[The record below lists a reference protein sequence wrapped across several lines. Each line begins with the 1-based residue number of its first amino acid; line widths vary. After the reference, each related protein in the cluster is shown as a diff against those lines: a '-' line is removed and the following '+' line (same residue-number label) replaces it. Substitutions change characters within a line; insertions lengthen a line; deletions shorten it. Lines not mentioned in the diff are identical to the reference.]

1 MQKTDG
7 WCVNLFADYPTD
19 SAPTMTRRRSQ
30 FSMIWFRFRKN
41 RLAVMGLVLFVTMAL
56 LALSANV
63 IADYESR
70 AVSQNLKI
78 RFQAPSSA
86 HIFGTDQYGRDV
98 FARIL
103 HGGRISLFVGVIT
116 VSVSMFFGLLIG
128 ASAAYYGG
136 AVDNVSMRFMD
147 MLLAIPS
154 MLMAIT
160 IVAALGNGL
169 FNLLIALSIAN
180 IPAMARIV
188 RSSVMTITGQEYIEA
203 ARVVGTKDARIILRH
218 IMPNAIGPVIV
229 QATLTVAR
237 TILTISSLSFIG
249 LGITSPTPEW
259 GAMLSEAKNYMM
271 YYPWL
276 AIFPGVAIV
285 LAVMGLTLV
294 GDGLRDA
301 LDPRLKN

>member
-1 MQKTDG
+1 MG
-7 WCVNLFADYPTD
+7 LALFAV
-19 SAPTMTRRRSQ
+19 MT
-30 FSMIWFRFRKN
+30 
-41 RLAVMGLVLFVTMAL
+41 L

-63 IADYESR
+63 VADYESR

-78 RFQAPSSA
+78 RFQAPSSV

-103 HGGRISLFVGVIT
+103 HGGRISLFVGIVT
-116 VSVSMFFGLLIG
+116 VSISMFFGLLIG

-136 AVDNVSMRFMD
+136 TVDNVSMRLMD

>member
-1 MQKTDG
+1 MNASTCRNGDVISLTK
-7 WCVNLFADYPTD
+7 
-19 SAPTMTRRRSQ
+19 RRSQ
-30 FSMIWFRFRKN
+30 LGMIWFRFRKN
-41 RLAVMGLVLFVTMAL
+41 RLATLGLVLFSTMVL
-56 LALSANV
+56 LALSANI
-63 IADYESR
+63 IADYETK

-78 RFQAPSSA
+78 RFQSPSRE

-103 HGGRISLFVGVIT
+103 HGGRISLFVGIIT
-116 VSVSMFFGLLIG
+116 VSISMFFGLLIG

-136 AVDNVSMRFMD
+136 MIDNVSMRCMD

-169 FNLLIALSIAN
+169 FNLLIALSISN
-180 IPAMARIV
+180 VPSMSRIV
-188 RSSVMTITGQEYIEA
+188 RSSVMSITGQEYIEA
-203 ARVVGTKDARIILRH
+203 ARVVGTKDSRIIMRH
-218 IMPNAIGPVIV
+218 ILPNAIGPVIV

-259 GAMLSEAKNYMM
+259 GAMLSEAKSYMM
-271 YYPWL
+271 YHPYL
-276 AIFPGVAIV
+276 AVFPGVAIV
-285 LAVMGLTLV
+285 LAVMGLTLI